1 MREDLDLL
9 NTFKVHINSKSHS
22 TKNFDTGTNGAEIS
36 GKSFQ
41 KVWKLLKLQKG
52 NHSTENSGNSQ
63 RKVKREKFLKIWGKQ
78 VLRISFSDIPPE
90 NAVPCI
96 KENKLHQNFS
106 SNEPPIDLGL
116 SAGQGFCVVFLCKTL
131 LIWLL
136 HSLSQFVLGEV
147 Y

>member
-9 NTFKVHINSKSHS
+9 NTLKSTSTANPIQPKILIQGQMEQKFLGKVSRKSENCWS
-22 TKNFDTGTNGAEIS
+22 CKKGTI
-36 GKSFQ
+36 Q
-41 KVWKLLKLQKG
+41 
-52 NHSTENSGNSQ
+52 NSGNSQ

-96 KENKLHQNFS
+96 KENNLHQNFS